1 MDNPAYTEV
10 SGWAHPVFLGVLALV
25 GLAVLAGLVV
35 IFRGRRL
42 LGAAITTG
50 ALALAWVCL
59 SPVHASSGGVVLEC
73 GSAFDAAAT
82 HAVPASLVL
91 SPGQQACLSAGRT
104 WSVIQVVA
112 AVTLAALALSGLR
125 RPRKAQARPDGA

>member
-1 MDNPAYTEV
+1 MDNPVYTEV
-10 SGWAHPVFLGVLALV
+10 SGWAQPVFLGVLALT
-25 GLAVLAGLVV
+25 GLAVLAGPVV

-42 LGAAITTG
+42 LGAAVTAG

-73 GSAFDAAAT
+73 GSAFNAAAK

-91 SPGQQACLSAGRT
+91 SPAQQACLDAGRT
-104 WSVIQVVA
+104 WSLALVVA
-112 AVTLAALALSGLR
+112 AVALAALALGGLR
-125 RPRKAQARPDGA
+125 HPRRAQARPDSA